1 MNLRKGISP
10 VIATVIIVA
19 VALAIAIAAV
29 GWVMGIWGSVTGGTE
44 MLKPL
49 PDSYINT
56 SGYLVLH
63 IRNEGGAKASIYKI
77 EVGSESITSFNY
89 TTKSSLDTTLS
100 PDSLTNTASAINIS
114 AGQDIYVY
122 VKLGES
128 YTAGAI
134 YTVKIY
140 TSAGNVYTAQVTTK

>member
-44 MLKPL
+44 LLKIL
-49 PDSYINT
+49 PDSKIIIYSNNVT
-56 SGYLVLH
+56 VKLH
-63 IRNEGGAKASIYKI
+63 VRNEGGATATIDKI
-77 EVGSESITSFNY
+77 VVG
-89 TTKSSLDTTLS
+89 TTDFTVKSGN
-100 PDSLTNTASAINIS
+100 NTIS
-114 AGQDIYVY
+114 AGETAWVFA
-122 VKLGES
+122 S
-128 YTAGAI
+128 YSDTSGFTAGAA

-140 TSAGNVYTAQVTTK
+140 TVAGNVYTTQIVAESG